1 MARLG
6 DDGSA
11 ARSGGCQ
18 RSLRRGNNRQHGRVK
33 RPLRVIVQCRSWDSR
48 LVAEIKRNLRVYLR
62 AEDHVLDA
70 HSIASVAGAHP
81 WALGEGGNAYLVEAD
96 NITPH
101 AGCRDGR
108 RGGGTARK
116 ARLCPP
122 YHSIRAGR
130 AVDAIGRADPNK
142 SAFANHVL
150 RSRCAGREYD
160 GTSPRSTRF
169 SVGTG
174 SSWDAEY
181 NLCVVQLVTSVGSFW
196 SCPVFIAHQL
206 SASGFSSLAGSEAV
220 DGPAAMRLSRCR
232 GDNFFLSWRFLCST

>member
-1 MARLG
+1 MTDWRASSRGLV
-6 DDGSA
+6 A
-11 ARSGGCQ
+11 
-18 RSLRRGNNRQHGRVK
+18 LRDFDPALP
-33 RPLRVIVQCRSWDSR
+33 PLRVISTGPYRSRARIYVRTTPESY
-48 LVAEIKRNLRVYLR
+48 RNSADRVGR
-62 AEDHVLDA
+62 QW
-70 HSIASVAGAHP
+70 
-81 WALGEGGNAYLVEAD
+81 WA
-96 NITPH
+96 
-101 AGCRDGR
+101 R
-108 RGGGTARK
+108 RK

-130 AVDAIGRADPNK
+130 AVDAIGRADPNR
-142 SAFANHVL
+142 STFANHVL

-232 GDNFFLSWRFLCST
+232 GDNFFLSWRFLCSTWGPFLRPDLQRALGAVRRRRQGWASLRLRHKLWHLQPTP